1 MQIQEPMD
9 MDRTTKAATPAVT
22 AARSVGEALR
32 RVPKVL
38 FALWLMQASSSVVVA
53 AEPVSGRADSEHSV
67 TAPGDRRLET
77 ESNKKHQNAQAPMAE
92 TLSSKTLERTEVLEP
107 ASANRAGGGE
117 RSLGTQQQ
125 ISSRVGQPKSATKP
139 NVHPPVLNNT
149 AVSTKEALAPKKRQ
163 LPQHTAMVQTP
174 SAKGLTSMAEGYH
187 GRVPG
192 TASLGG
198 QSASAHNSPLPGL
211 NGTTTKHKP

>member
-1 MQIQEPMD
+1 MD
-9 MDRTTKAATPAVT
+9 MDRTTKRATPAVT
-22 AARSVGEALR
+22 AARSVGGALR
-32 RVPKVL
+32 RVTKVL
-38 FALWLMQASSSVVVA
+38 FALWLMLASSFVVQA
-53 AEPVSGRADSEHSV
+53 AEPVSGRADSEHSP
-67 TAPGDRRLET
+67 TAPSDRSLET
-77 ESNKKHQNAQAPMAE
+77 EPNKKRQNAPAPTAE
-92 TLSSKTLERTEVLEP
+92 SHSSTTLQRTEALAP
-107 ASANRAGGGE
+107 AAANRAGGGE

-174 SAKGLTSMAEGYH
+174 SANVLTSMAEGFH

-198 QSASAHNSPLPGL
+198 PSASAQHNSPLPGL
-211 NGTTTKHKP
+211 NGTATKHKP